1 MARIRFRHGYLPW
14 HIIRGGRVRLGYLRG
29 RRSVVIVGAEEEPL
43 PFVLPWASSGRP
55 DPRLTNP
62 QIESLPHH
70 SAGIG
75 RRERISAA
83 EQMQLPYASICC
95 ITGGSSQGTG
105 FLIEG
110 GRIVTAAHVIKGAV
124 SRTVSF
130 PGSPSFD
137 VSGSKMKPH
146 EDYREEGDLHDVGI
160 IHVDPVSIAGVVPLP
175 TRTPNAALLAELSC
189 EIAGYPIDLA
199 EMTRYP
205 KHGGGLPDT
214 SDEITLSD
222 GFVRHRLDT
231 TRGQS
236 GAPILARKL
245 DGTGGC
251 FVIGVH
257 CFGEGNLQP
266 GWLNR
271 GVPMPAFP

>member
-1 MARIRFRHGYLPW
+1 MAGNRPPRGYLPW
-14 HIIRGGRVRLGYLRG
+14 HVIGGGRMRLGFLRG
-29 RRSVVIVGAEEEPL
+29 RRSVVVVGAEVEPQ
-43 PFVLPWASSGRP
+43 PAVLPWASSGP
-55 DPRLTNP
+55 LDPRLTDP

-95 ITGGSSQGTG
+95 ITGGSGQGTG
-105 FLIEG
+105 FMIEG
-110 GRIVTAAHVIKGAV
+110 ERIMTAAHVIKGAA
-124 SRTVSF
+124 SRTISF
-130 PGSPSFD
+130 PGSPSFE
-137 VSGSKMKPH
+137 VTSANMKPH
-146 EDYREEGDLHDVGI
+146 DDYREEGDLHDVGI
-160 IHVDPVSIAGVVPLP
+160 IHVDPASVVGVVPLP
-175 TRTPNAALLAELSC
+175 TRIPNAALLAKLSC
-189 EIAGYPIDLA
+189 EIAGYPIDFA

-205 KHGGGLPDT
+205 KHGLGLPDT
-214 SDEITLSD
+214 SGEIILSD

-245 DGTGGC
+245 DGTGCC